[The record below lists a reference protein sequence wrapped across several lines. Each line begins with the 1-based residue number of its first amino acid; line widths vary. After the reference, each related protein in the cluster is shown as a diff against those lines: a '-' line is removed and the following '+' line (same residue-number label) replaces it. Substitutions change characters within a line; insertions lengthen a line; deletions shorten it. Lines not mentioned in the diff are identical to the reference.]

1 MHGIAPQP
9 AVNALLLW
17 TLANNTFVMNEKTKD
32 SLKAKTMAMTPTSNS
47 IQPPPPTTQLPVVT
61 AAQLPFPPADLLP
74 ITSSTAAGSQAVT
87 SLMASKL
94 PQPPPPPQPA
104 AAAPLQ
110 QAVMAAAAA
119 GNRGIPSFLQALLN
133 NNPAVAESMNSS
145 IAGAVPPPPPPP
157 LMSPGTNASAPGA
170 AVAGSF
176 HTKLTIEN
184 IVAKLTRSHV
194 GPNAKESFQCLVCS
208 KWFAVPP
215 IKHMRGHIIAAR
227 EEKRKSLPL
236 MEGNA

>member
-1 MHGIAPQP
+1 MTVHLAAMHGIAPQP

-32 SLKAKTMAMTPTSNS
+32 SLKAKTMAMTNTTQVHHQPQAVT
-47 IQPPPPTTQLPVVT
+47 QPPPPPPP
-61 AAQLPFPPADLLP
+61 QLPFPPADLLP
-74 ITSSTAAGSQAVT
+74 ISTSTPVVSPAVT
-87 SLMASKL
+87 SLISGKL
-94 PQPPPPPQPA
+94 SQPPNSV
-104 AAAPLQ
+104 

-133 NNPAVAESMNSS
+133 SNNGVSETGNNNLPQAGGQPPA
-145 IAGAVPPPPPPP
+145 
-157 LMSPGTNASAPGA
+157 MSPNSNVGSAA
-170 AVAGSF
+170 AAAAGF
-176 HTKLTIEN
+176 PTKLTIEN

-215 IKHMRGHIIAAR
+215 IKHMRGHIINAR

-236 MEGNA
+236 MEGKF

>member
-1 MHGIAPQP
+1 MTVHLAAMHGIAPQP

-32 SLKAKTMAMTPTSNS
+32 SLKAKTMAMTNTTQVHHQQPQAVN
-47 IQPPPPTTQLPVVT
+47 QPPPQPPP
-61 AAQLPFPPADLLP
+61 QLPFPPADLLP
-74 ITSSTAAGSQAVT
+74 ISTSTPIVSPATVT
-87 SLMASKL
+87 SLMSGKL
-94 PQPPPPPQPA
+94 SQPPNSV
-104 AAAPLQ
+104 

-133 NNPAVAESMNSS
+133 SNNGVSETSNNNLSQAAGQPPSMSSPNSN
-145 IAGAVPPPPPPP
+145 
-157 LMSPGTNASAPGA
+157 MASA
-170 AVAGSF
+170 AGF
-176 HTKLTIEN
+176 PTKLTIEN

-215 IKHMRGHIIAAR
+215 IKHMRGHIINAR

-236 MEGNA
+236 MEGK